1 MTVLRRFSLFLFVLV
16 VPPLMTAILYVVS
29 VSLLHAT
36 SRVIDP
42 NILWYAAAIELPIF
56 LFFALLEAKNR
67 W

>member
-16 VPPLMTAILYVVS
+16 APPLMTAFLYLAS

-36 SRVIDP
+36 QRVIDP
-42 NILWYAAAIELPIF
+42 QILRYAAGIELPIF
-56 LFFALLEAKNR
+56 LFFAVLEAKNR